1 MNATAYD
8 PERIP
13 VVVASGQSIER
24 TELVTPVDLMV
35 RAAEEA
41 LAAAPALRD
50 RIDRLSVVDILSRSG
65 PAPATELGERIGAR
79 PNACEVTT
87 IGGNSPQWLVNRA
100 AGAIAEGA
108 LSVTLIAGAEA
119 IRSSRARRAAGMPPE
134 VGRTQLPPDPAVGD
148 DLPGIGPAEAA
159 IGLLLPV
166 HVYPLF
172 ESVVAARAGH
182 DAAGHRRVMG
192 ELLAPFTE
200 VAAAN
205 PYAWFHQ
212 ARTATAIATPSADNR
227 LVCDPY
233 TKWMCAYLG
242 SDQGAALLV
251 CSLAEARRAG
261 VADRAVFVW
270 SGADITDVRFPT
282 ARPDPGRSPAI
293 AAAGRAALAAATSA
307 AGRGGGVGIGG
318 GGIGGGGAGGVGI
331 GAGGVGIDDIEVL
344 DIYSCFPSAVEL
356 AAAALGIALD
366 DSRVLTVTGGLPY
379 FGGPGNNYTTHS
391 IATVTD
397 ILRDPASAPRR
408 GGGGGGGGGSGRGG
422 RGGRGGGSGGGGRGG
437 GSSGVRLGLTTGL
450 GWFVTK
456 HSIGVYGTAP
466 PPAGF
471 HQGDTT
477 TAQSQIDAT
486 AVEVALEV
494 AEPTPATVIAATVIR
509 DDQGA
514 PTGAPLLARLPD
526 GRHMALAPADD
537 EVTAT
542 LGHMDIPGLVGSPI
556 VVEPGE
562 ARYRLATG

>member
-1 MNATAYD
+1 MNTTAYD
-8 PERIP
+8 PERLP

-24 TELVTPVDLMV
+24 SELVTPVDLMA
-35 RAAEEA
+35 RASEEA

-50 RIDRLSVVDILSRSG
+50 RIERISVVDILSRTG
-65 PAPATELGERIGAR
+65 PAPATELAERIGAH
-79 PNACEVTT
+79 PSACEVTT

-100 AGAIAEGA
+100 AGAIADGG

-119 IRSSRARRAAGMPPE
+119 IRSSRARRAEGIPAEP
-134 VGRTQLPPDPAVGD
+134 GRTQLPPDPVVGD
-148 DLPGIGPAEAA
+148 DLPGVGPAEAA
-159 IGLLLPV
+159 IGLHLPV
-166 HVYPLF
+166 HIYPLF

-182 DAAGHRRVMG
+182 DGAGHRRAMG

-205 PYAWFHQ
+205 PRAWFRQ
-212 ARTATAIATPSADNR
+212 VRTASAIATPSADNR

-251 CSLAEARRAG
+251 CSLAAARRAG

-270 SGADITDVRFPT
+270 SGADAVDVRFPT

-293 AAAGRAALAAATSA
+293 AAAGRAALAAASSA
-307 AGRGGGVGIGG
+307 AGRGAGAGAGVGRDSGVGSTGVGIT
-318 GGIGGGGAGGVGI
+318 
-331 GAGGVGIDDIEVL
+331 IDDIEVL

-366 DSRVLTVTGGLPY
+366 DSRGLTVTGGLPY
-379 FGGPGNNYTTHS
+379 FGGPGNNYTTHG

-397 ILRDPASAPRR
+397 ILRDPAPAP
-408 GGGGGGGGGSGRGG
+408 GTRGG
-422 RGGRGGGSGGGGRGG
+422 RGDG
-437 GSSGVRLGLTTGL
+437 SGVRLGMTTGL

-456 HSIGVYGTAP
+456 HSIGIYGTSP

-471 HQGDTT
+471 HRGDTA
-477 TAQSQIDAT
+477 TAQSEIDAT
-486 AVEVALEV
+486 RVGVTLEV
-494 AEPTPATVIAATVIR
+494 AERTPATVIAATVIR
-509 DDQGA
+509 DEQGA
-514 PTGAPLLARLPD
+514 ATGAPLLARLPD
-526 GRHMALAPADD
+526 GRQMALAPADD
-537 EVTAT
+537 GVTSAVGQT
-542 LGHMDIPGLVGSPI
+542 DVPSLVGTPI

-562 ARYRLATG
+562 PRYRLATG